1 MLACD
6 LTPLPLQTR
15 VPLPLACRANSHEET
30 VRLRTHMNANLPVLL
45 DALKCHEPSVSGA
58 AKA

>member
-6 LTPLPLQTR
+6 LTPPFPFKH
-15 VPLPLACRANSHEET
+15 VPLPLVCRANSHEET